1 MMSFGNYVVADQS
14 RPRGIRRYPFVSE
27 KVTKIER
34 CTSVSV
40 QLSEGFGWA
49 RMGVPPRGRVLP
61 RRGHVS
67 GRTPT
72 QIYNSGFSV
81 SGMRFSRQS
90 YVSAGHYF
98 AEIHPTCF

>member
-1 MMSFGNYVVADQS
+1 
-14 RPRGIRRYPFVSE
+14 RRYPFVSE

-40 QLSEGFGWA
+40 QLSEGLGWA

-61 RRGHVS
+61 RRGYVS

-72 QIYNSGFSV
+72 QIYNSGFRLHSAQAFIWGRLVLGAGLYFLLIIRLFRMFPNISRSV
-81 SGMRFSRQS
+81 IS
-90 YVSAGHYF
+90 
-98 AEIHPTCF
+98 